1 MFPLFIPFPLF
12 SSAVL
17 MRFPWVVLL
26 FIAIIATEVA
36 VLVPVIL
43 TQRASDASAARK
55 SLDDISDRFV
65 ERVNEA
71 LGELTY
77 NVARTAAVATT
88 KGNRFVSQ
96 ADLRA
101 SLQLDLD
108 PSLSSQQTYIWTPR
122 VFDSQRA
129 AYESFYGH
137 DITEYVNGS
146 FVSRRR
152 RPVYYP
158 YTLFEPVSSTFYN
171 ITGFDFLAN
180 PRSAS
185 YLQNKTLHLVPHSA
199 INRTSPNSYGI
210 VVVAREVNGKGY
222 ALGLTSAED
231 LMNSALTVERSD
243 VVLAAYDASVDPS
256 LQLLF
261 LDTSPTLNNAQT
273 ITAFNALPGRN
284 QFFVRTI
291 SVLGDDLWL
300 CMLYSNKLASSFYG
314 TQWIVLVAVLV
325 PVCIVID
332 ALYWI
337 VVLLIQQRVTAHY
350 QEIRKRETTQMML
363 GYVNHEIRNPLQTIL
378 GLGDLCVEDLEGG
391 GEENER
397 LISNIQSIIR
407 AAEFIEHIASDVLD
421 IRRIEEGKIQ
431 LDITEL
437 DVRQF
442 TSDLEKSVLQLAK
455 PGIEFK
461 IICDPEIT
469 TLRTDRYRLEQVLM
483 NFLTNAF
490 KHTESGSVVVSF
502 SLLSSGHVMISVSD
516 TGKGIPDSVKES
528 LFGQFSQVSA
538 RDATELGGFGLG
550 LYLTRILAQLLG
562 GTVGF
567 ESTVG
572 KGSTFWIKV
581 PYEKDWRTLG
591 AQFEDSSV
599 GILRGKNPRK

>member
-1 MFPLFIPFPLF
+1 
-12 SSAVL
+12 
-17 MRFPWVVLL
+17 MRLL
-26 FIAIIATEVA
+26 LVALVFAAILAIEIAI
-36 VLVPVIL
+36 LVPVII
-43 TQRASDASAARK
+43 TQRNADVFAARK
-55 SLDDISDRFV
+55 SLDEISDRFA

-88 KGNRFVSQ
+88 AGNRFLSQ
-96 ADLRA
+96 SDLRV
-101 SLQLDLD
+101 SLQLNLD

-122 VFDSQRA
+122 VFDGQRA

-137 DITEYVNGS
+137 DITEFVNGS

-152 RPVYYP
+152 QPVYYP
-158 YTLFEPVSSTFYN
+158 YTLFEPVSSTFSN

-210 VVVAREVNGKGY
+210 VVVVREESGKGY

-231 LMNSALTVERSD
+231 LMNSALAIERSE
-243 VVLAAYDASVDPS
+243 VVLAAFDASADPS

-261 LDTSPTLNNAQT
+261 LDDSPILGNAQT
-273 ITAFNALPGRN
+273 TAAFNALPGRDR
-284 QFFVRTI
+284 FFVRTI
-291 SVLGDDLWL
+291 NVLGDDLWL
-300 CMLYSNKLASSFYG
+300 CMLYSDELAASFEG
-314 TQWIVLVAVLV
+314 KQWIVLVAVLV

-332 ALYWI
+332 AFYWI
-337 VVLLIQQRVTAHY
+337 LVLLIQQRVTAHY
-350 QEIRKRETTQMML
+350 QEVQKRETTQMML

-378 GLGDLCVEDLEGG
+378 GLGDLCVEELEETEG
-391 GEENER
+391 NE
-397 LISNIQSIIR
+397 LLVSNLHSIIR

-421 IRRIEEGKIQ
+421 IRRIEEGKIV
-431 LDITEL
+431 LDIAEM
-437 DVRQF
+437 DVRRF
-442 TSDLEKSVLQLAK
+442 TSDLEKSVMQLAK
-455 PGIEFK
+455 PDIEFK
-461 IICDPEIT
+461 IICDPDIT
-469 TLRTDRYRLEQVLM
+469 TLLTDRYRLEQVLM

-490 KHTESGSVVVSF
+490 KHTESGSIVVSF
-502 SLLSSGHVMISVSD
+502 ALLSSGYVVISVSD
-516 TGKGIPDSVKES
+516 TGKGIPDSVKDS

-567 ESTVG
+567 ESALG
-572 KGSTFWIKV
+572 KGSTFWIKL
-581 PYEKDWRTLG
+581 PYEKEWRTLG
-591 AQFEDSSV
+591 VQFEDSSV
-599 GILRGKNPRK
+599 ALQAELSMAEKKE